1 MTKFAV
7 ITGASSGMGA
17 EFARQL
23 SKKGYELLLIARRR
37 DRLVELAGNLETKA
51 DIFVCDV
58 AKEEDCDQLL
68 AYIGERKV
76 DVFLNNAGFGDCGYF
91 TETDLD
97 KDLNMIDVNVRA
109 LHYLMKGMLRKMEV
123 YNDGYLLNIAS
134 SAGILPGGPYMATYY
149 ATKAYVRSISLSVNQ
164 ELLEAGSKIYVGCLC
179 PGPVDTEFNQN
190 ANVEFTLKGISAEY
204 CVSYALSQMFEHR
217 KAMIVPSA
225 TMKAAAMFNRICPLR
240 LALKL
245 TSRQQRKK
253 LGR

>member
-1 MTKFAV
+1 METKFAV

-37 DRLVELAGNLETKA
+37 DRLVELASALETKA

-58 AKEEDCDQLL
+58 AVEEDCKSLL
-68 AYIGERKV
+68 EYIGDKKV

-91 TETDLD
+91 IDTELD

-109 LHYLMKGMLRKMEV
+109 LHYLMKGMLRKMQP

-149 ATKAYVRSISLSVNQ
+149 ATKAFVRSLSLAVNQ
-164 ELLEAGSKIYVGCLC
+164 ELREANSNIYVGCLC
-179 PGPVDTEFNQN
+179 PGPVNTEFSAN
-190 ANVEFTLKGISAEY
+190 ANVEFTLKGISAEF
-204 CVSYALSQMFEHR
+204 CVRYALDQMFAR
-217 KAMIVPSA
+217 KPMILPSI
-225 TMKAAAMFNRICPLR
+225 TIKGVYMFNRICPLR
-240 LALKL
+240 LALRL

-253 LGR
+253 LGK

>member
-1 MTKFAV
+1 MSNKFAV

-23 SKKGYELLLIARRR
+23 SKMGYELLLIARRQE
-37 DRLVELAGNLETKA
+37 RLVELAGNLDTKA
-51 DIFVCDV
+51 DIYVCDV
-58 AKEEDCDQLL
+58 AKEEDCDSLL
-68 AYIGERKV
+68 SYIGERKV
-76 DVFLNNAGFGDCGYF
+76 DIFLNNAGFGDCGYF
-91 TETDLD
+91 AETDLD

-149 ATKAYVRSISLSVNQ
+149 ATKAYVRSISLAVNQ
-164 ELLEAGSKIYVGCLC
+164 ELLEAGKNIYVGCLC
-179 PGPVDTEFNQN
+179 PGPVNTEFSQN
-190 ANVEFTLKGISAEY
+190 ANVEFALKGISAEF
-204 CVSYALSQMFEHR
+204 CVSYALKQMFKR
-217 KAMIVPSA
+217 KPIILPSV
-225 TMKAAAMFNRICPLR
+225 TIKGVYMFNRICPLR

-253 LGR
+253 LGK